1 MESDELTGFPIR
13 DFADSHFESL
23 LRLWHE
29 SGVANPS
36 RGDSLESIHA
46 TLTRQG
52 RLFVIV
58 KPAGAETGAAEEVL
72 ASAWLTDDG
81 RRLYLHHMAVLP
93 SLQGRGLG
101 TRLMEVAI
109 AVAAERGMQMKLEV
123 HRENRR
129 ALSLYRRFGFDG
141 LGDYEVMI
149 RRKNG

>member
-13 DFADSHFESL
+13 DFSDAHFDSL
-23 LRLWHE
+23 LRLWSE

-36 RGDSLESIHA
+36 RGDTLASIHA
-46 TLTRQG
+46 TLARQG
-52 RLFVIV
+52 RLLVIV
-58 KPAGAETGAAEEVL
+58 KAAGEEAAETEEVL

-101 TRLMEVAI
+101 RRLMEAAVAM
-109 AVAAERGMQMKLEV
+109 AAERGMQMKLEV

-129 ALSLYRRFGFDG
+129 ALALYRDFGFEG

-149 RRKNG
+149 RRMNA

>member
-1 MESDELTGFPIR
+1 MESAELTGFPIV
-13 DFADSHFESL
+13 DFADSHFSSL
-23 LRLWHE
+23 LRLWRE

-36 RGDSLESIHA
+36 RGDSLESIRA
-46 TLTRQG
+46 TLVRQG

-58 KPAGAETGAAEEVL
+58 RPAGAKAGDSEEVL

-101 TRLMEVAI
+101 RRLMVA
-109 AVAAERGMQMKLEV
+109 AVALAAERGMQMKLEV

-129 ALSLYRRFGFDG
+129 ALALYRDFGFEG

-149 RRKNG
+149 RRMNG